1 MNKKMKA
8 ALAGLA
14 FVAGCEIG
22 IALQLMKMIH
32 KYAVKEGA
40 MNEPLGTEEELAAVK
55 EELAMELAEELDEEE
70 PAAEMPVEEEIAIE
84 EPAEEG
90 SDDKD
95 SVDGDIAAATV

>member
-1 MNKKMKA
+1 
-8 ALAGLA
+8 
-14 FVAGCEIG
+14 
-22 IALQLMKMIH
+22 
-32 KYAVKEGA
+32 

-95 SVDGDIAAATV
+95 SVDGDIAAAIV